1 MKISEIKELSTPDLL
16 ERIDTE
22 KTMLVRLKLNH
33 AISPLDNPQK
43 IKEARITIARL
54 MTELRSRELSIRN
67 QIANI
72 SNGKEFQKRT
82 YRCCC
87 QQ

>member
-1 MKISEIKELSTPDLL
+1 MKTSEIKELSTSDLL

-43 IKEARITIARL
+43 IKGARLTIARL
-54 MTELRSRELSIRN
+54 MTELRSRELSKK
-67 QIANI
+67 
-72 SNGKEFQKRT
+72 SNS
-82 YRCCC
+82 
-87 QQ
+87 

>member
-1 MKISEIKELSTPDLL
+1 MKISEIRELSTPDLL

-43 IKEARITIARL
+43 IKQARLTIARL
-54 MTELRSRELSIRN
+54 STELRTRELSTK
-67 QIANI
+67 
-72 SNGKEFQKRT
+72 SNS
-82 YRCCC
+82 
-87 QQ
+87 